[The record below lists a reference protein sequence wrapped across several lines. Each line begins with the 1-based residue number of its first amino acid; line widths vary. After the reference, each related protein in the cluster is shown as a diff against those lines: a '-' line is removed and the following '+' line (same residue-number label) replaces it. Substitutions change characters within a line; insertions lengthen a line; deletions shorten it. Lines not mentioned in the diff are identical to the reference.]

1 MRLQH
6 FLALAGVASRR
17 RSEGLITAGHV
28 SVNGQVVTKLGTKIV
43 PERDVIEVDEKR
55 VEIEKKI
62 YVLLNK
68 PHGYLSTVTDVRGR
82 RTVGDLVSDLSLRLY
97 PVGRLDKDTAGVLLM
112 TNDGALCHRLTH
124 PRFGVDKIYHVRVTG
139 TPSLTALRKLRRGV
153 DIEEATTSPAQVKLI
168 GSQQGRSTLEIIVHE
183 GRKRQ
188 IKKMCEAVG
197 YPVVGLTRV
206 EFGGLR
212 VGRLKFGEYRLLS
225 AREVAQLKRKV
236 SLNPK

>member
-17 RSEGLITAGHV
+17 RSEDLITAGRV
-28 SVNGQVVTKLGTKIV
+28 SVNGQVVTKLGTKVV
-43 PERDVIEVDEKR
+43 PERDVVEVDGKLAET
-55 VEIEKKI
+55 EKKI
-62 YVLLNK
+62 CVLLNK
-68 PHGYLSTVTDVRGR
+68 PRGYLSSVTDARGR
-82 RTVGDLVSDLSLRLY
+82 RTVGDLVSDLPERLY
-97 PVGRLDKDTAGVLLM
+97 PVGRLDKDTGGVLLM

-124 PRFGVDKIYHVRVTG
+124 PRFGVEKIYHVRVTG
-139 TPSLTALRKLRRGV
+139 TPSISALRKLRHGV
-153 DIEEATTSPAQVKLI
+153 DIGEATTSPAQVKLI

-183 GRKRQ
+183 GKKRQ

-212 VGRLKFGEYRLLS
+212 VGRLKTGEYRLLS
-225 AREVAQLKRKV
+225 VREMAHLKRQV